1 MTISKEDNQM
11 IEILKLI
18 APGTPIREGLENI
31 LKAKTGGL
39 IVIGDSKEVLE
50 IVDGGFSIDVEYTP
64 AKLYELAKMDGAIVL
79 SGDLKRILL
88 ANTQLIPSS
97 DILTNETGTRH
108 RTAERTAKQTGELVI
123 SVSQRRNIITLYKGN
138 YRYVLEDTSKVITKA
153 NQALQT
159 VEKYKK
165 VFDSK
170 LNILNEYEF
179 NDIVT
184 LENVIISIQR
194 AEMVMTVAEEVN
206 KAIYELG
213 EEGRLLQMQL
223 DELVGDMELEE
234 LLIIKDYMVPN
245 KKKTPEDILKEI
257 KQITHEELL
266 KPQEIAKIL
275 GYEDFDNYDEVGVF
289 TKGYRVLN
297 KIPRVPAN
305 IVENLVK
312 SFKSFQ
318 HILAADIPALDDV
331 DGIGEIRARMIK
343 QSLKRMQEQFIF
355 DNLML

>member
-1 MTISKEDNQM
+1 MAVVKDDNEM

-18 APGTPIREGLENI
+18 APGTPIREVLENI

-39 IVIGDSKEVLE
+39 IVIGDSKEVLDL
-50 IVDGGFSIDVEYTP
+50 VDGGFRIDVDYTP

-79 SGDLKRILL
+79 SADLKKILL

-97 DILTNETGTRH
+97 DIVTNETGTRH
-108 RTAERTAKQTGELVI
+108 RTAERTAKQTGELVV
-123 SVSQRRNIITLYKGN
+123 SVSQRRNIITIYKGSL
-138 YRYVLEDTSKVITKA
+138 RYVLEDTSKVITKA

-165 VFDSK
+165 VFDNK

-184 LENVIISIQR
+184 LENVIIALQR
-194 AEMVMTVAEEVN
+194 AEMVMKVADEVR

-223 DELVGDMELEE
+223 DELIGDLELEE

-245 KKKTPEDILKEI
+245 KKKDSNEILA
-257 KQITHEELL
+257 QIRETTHDELT
-266 KPQEIAKIL
+266 KPQWIARIL

-305 IVENLVK
+305 IVENLVR

-318 HILAADIPALDDV
+318 HILAADIPALDEV
-331 DGIGEIRARMIK
+331 DGIGEIRDRTIK

-355 DNLML
+355 DNLMI